1 MWFAA
6 IGGVTG
12 QLLEQNAQAL
22 HQISANF
29 AAFKVTETV
38 FFFLWIQL
46 TINLIIFN
54 SFWLR
59 GWESCE
65 LYLQEIYIYVNLFFV
80 NIINVLYIEGYLNV
94 STCLES
100 FIYAHVFS

>member
-22 HQISANF
+22 DQISANF

-38 FFFLWIQL
+38 FFFMD
-46 TINLIIFN
+46 TTGNKPNNLQQ
-54 SFWLR
+54 FWLI
-59 GWESCE
+59 GCESCE
-65 LYLQEIYIYVNLFFV
+65 SYLQGIYIYVNLFFV
-80 NIINVLYIEGYLNV
+80 N
-94 STCLES
+94 
-100 FIYAHVFS
+100 